1 MTSPC
6 SQPSPS
12 ASTPSFASQFP
23 VHPSTYM
30 PINYLAVLVSA
41 VAIFILGG
49 LWFSLL
55 FAKPWLRMM
64 GVTDPQ
70 RSPGA
75 ALFVQFFI
83 CALLTSWAMAMI
95 LNHAGPM
102 EVGRAFGFGIICW
115 LGFAGATSYA
125 TAKAGKKPVALWA
138 IETGYNL
145 VSFIIAAVIL
155 SAWR

>member
-1 MTSPC
+1 MS
-6 SQPSPS
+6 
-12 ASTPSFASQFP
+12 
-23 VHPSTYM
+23 
-30 PINYLAVLVSA
+30 INYLAVLASA
-41 VAIFILGG
+41 VATFVLGG
-49 LWFSLL
+49 LWFSLI

-64 GVTDPQ
+64 GVIDPQ

-75 ALFVQFFI
+75 ALFLQLFI
-83 CALLTSWAMAMI
+83 CALFTSWGMAMI
-95 LNHAGPM
+95 LSHAGSM
-102 EVGRAFGFGIICW
+102 EAGRAVGFAILCW

-155 SAWR
+155 SAWH

>member
-1 MTSPC
+1 MS
-6 SQPSPS
+6 
-12 ASTPSFASQFP
+12 
-23 VHPSTYM
+23 
-30 PINYLAVLVSA
+30 INYLAVLVSPL
-41 VAIFILGG
+41 VIFVLGG
-49 LWFSLL
+49 LGFSLL

-70 RSPGA
+70 GSPGT
-75 ALFVQFFI
+75 ALFVQFFV

-102 EVGRAFGFGIICW
+102 AAGRAIGFGILCW

-125 TAKAGKKPVALWA
+125 TAKAGKKPVALWS

-155 SAWR
+155 SAWH